1 MGGSILRIRT
11 SSINFSQ
18 SGLLGDL
25 GDITKTLRKAIQCSS
40 LSSCSYGARKTKQNN
55 QLLLKTYKHF
65 VMQIAVQ
72 CVFQLET
79 HVIVH
84 HCRYKLHTTCE
95 TINLYISDR
104 VNSLFKKCF
113 NFDVGCSSRTVMTTQ
128 SPLFLGCLSKLRTNS
143 IRAW

>member
-1 MGGSILRIRT
+1 MFINDIGGRGRLMGGSILRIRT

-65 VMQIAVQ
+65 VMQIAVY
-72 CVFQLET
+72 CVF
-79 HVIVH
+79 
-84 HCRYKLHTTCE
+84 
-95 TINLYISDR
+95 
-104 VNSLFKKCF
+104 
-113 NFDVGCSSRTVMTTQ
+113 
-128 SPLFLGCLSKLRTNS
+128 
-143 IRAW
+143 